1 MQQTTPQ
8 VRPFLDMEVLRL
20 TFSVSNPS
28 NPSNKG
34 DHISDKCLRSL
45 SDEFKVM
52 PLQVKPFTV
61 AVYSVASL
69 GGGRQ
74 LYAFDTA
81 RLKKILQNFVIETLG
96 GTLVDDWYEV
106 ATNGALDSVTAQAK
120 DIGGFAYDLNF
131 R

>member
-1 MQQTTPQ
+1 
-8 VRPFLDMEVLRL
+8 MEVSGL
-20 TFSVSNPS
+20 TFSNSNPS

-34 DHISDKCLRSL
+34 DYISAKRLRSS
-45 SDEFKVM
+45 SDAETKVM
-52 PLQVKPFTV
+52 SLQVKPFTV
-61 AVYSVASL
+61 AVYSVASQ

-81 RLKKILQNFVIETLG
+81 RLKKVLQDFVESFG

-106 ATNGALDSVTAQAK
+106 ATNGALDAVTAQAK
-120 DIGGFAYDLNF
+120 DMGGFAYDLSF

>member
-1 MQQTTPQ
+1 MA
-8 VRPFLDMEVLRL
+8 
-20 TFSVSNPS
+20 
-28 NPSNKG
+28 
-34 DHISDKCLRSL
+34 
-45 SDEFKVM
+45 
-52 PLQVKPFTV
+52 LQVKPFTV
-61 AVYSVASL
+61 AVYSVASQ

-81 RLKKILQNFVIETLG
+81 RLKTILQKFVVETLG

>member
-1 MQQTTPQ
+1 
-8 VRPFLDMEVLRL
+8 MELRL
-20 TFSVSNPS
+20 TFSSVS

-34 DHISDKCLRSL
+34 DHISAKRLRSF
-45 SDEFKVM
+45 SDAKSKVM
-52 PLQVKPFTV
+52 SLQIKPFTV
-61 AVYSVASL
+61 AVYSVGSQ

-81 RLKKILQNFVIETLG
+81 RVKQKLQDFVENLG

-120 DIGGFAYDLNF
+120 DMGGFAYDLNF